1 MINTM
6 KIEMKKFGAILNSRP
21 DGREAALRLFQ
32 IVNGTNEKK
41 IVIDFNGVVVLT
53 PSFADEFLTL
63 INDRY
68 IGSKEIEITNANTP
82 VVKSTLQ
89 VLAK

>member
-1 MINTM
+1 M

-68 IGSKEIEITNANTP
+68 IGSKEIEIINANTP